1 MESTDTSEDKFN
13 EGVIISKEKY
23 PKFHQLLKEIEMED
37 EKKLLTSCGDK
48 IRALAEAIEWMF
60 NKVDQLDLCN
70 KDIFLPLGPSRTG
83 KGTLLAAMQG
93 YEMKMFKRSKCKGT
107 AAGKEAAL
115 AMFMAP
121 VDPNDNKMPD

>member
-1 MESTDTSEDKFN
+1 
-13 EGVIISKEKY
+13 
-23 PKFHQLLKEIEMED
+23 
-37 EKKLLTSCGDK
+37 
-48 IRALAEAIEWMF
+48 
-60 NKVDQLDLCN
+60 LCN